1 MSEKTKC
8 LQRFLI
14 FKKFC
19 SKCLTF
25 VQNKYKILVME
36 IEYLANKMAALNNEI
51 KLNKACSFLRMDMPI
66 FFSSTIEGKIKE
78 LCVCKVCASIGIKC
92 PCNRSTGFLSFFS
105 SVMGEAV
112 SNKLNLEVAIACPEL
127 KFVKYDH
134 FNLINEV
141 EMFLENDDINEA
153 FLDAFNFL
161 ERFKFLAN
169 RLQLI

>member
-1 MSEKTKC
+1 
-8 LQRFLI
+8 
-14 FKKFC
+14 
-19 SKCLTF
+19 
-25 VQNKYKILVME
+25 ME
-36 IEYLANKMAALNNEI
+36 IKYLANKMTALNNEI